1 MGKARISLFIQC
13 GDQPSS
19 KRILPHPFSVALSSY
34 GHIFEL
40 ALVTDD
46 FGYKRDWGLGGD
58 KGDWVVS

>member
-1 MGKARISLFIQC
+1 MSLFIQC

-19 KRILPHPFSVALSSY
+19 IRILSRPFSMALSSY
-34 GHIFEL
+34 GHIFEP